1 MCMLTG
7 ARVGEVRTARFE
19 QLNLDYVIWSKPA
32 ATTKQRKI
40 HRVPISQEVVT
51 IVRQR
56 QMIVPNGNPWLFPGE
71 AVGQP
76 VREIRRFWAKVQK
89 EADLPDVRIH
99 DLRHTFASL
108 LVSGGASLEMIG
120 RLLGHSQM
128 QTTQRYAH
136 LMDSPL
142 RAGVGTV
149 ASILRPRPRLVH
161 DAAQDEVGHPLPRTP
176 IMSNPK
182 TNSEDYLRMY
192 RQMVR
197 IRTFEDNANQLY
209 LSAKMPGLTHMYSG
223 EEAVAVGICE
233 ALKITDKI
241 TSTHRGHGHC
251 VAKGANLKEMFC
263 ELLGKEEG
271 YCRGKGGSMHIADQ
285 SNGNLGANAIV
296 GGSMGIATGAA
307 FSAKLLGKDDVTVCF
322 FGDGATAQ
330 GLMYE
335 VMNMAA
341 LWHLPVIYACEN
353 NGYSEYTKTEEIA
366 AGSITARAEAFGIEA
381 HQVDGQDVLAVNA
394 LTTDLVARARKGE
407 GPFFIELMTYR
418 YHGHHVG
425 DINREYYRTKAEEK
439 DWKENRDPIIRFR
452 AHLIT
457 EGLATEAE
465 IEAMNAE
472 ITADAEAAV
481 AYALNAKYPDVSEV
495 DMHVFTDVKHALA

>member
-1 MCMLTG
+1 MG
-7 ARVGEVRTARFE
+7 AGPFFE
-19 QLNLDYVIWSKPA
+19 SHAMSPA
-32 ATTKQRKI
+32 KK
-40 HRVPISQEVVT
+40 
-51 IVRQR
+51 
-56 QMIVPNGNPWLFPGE
+56 
-71 AVGQP
+71 
-76 VREIRRFWAKVQK
+76 
-89 EADLPDVRIH
+89 
-99 DLRHTFASL
+99 
-108 LVSGGASLEMIG
+108 
-120 RLLGHSQM
+120 
-128 QTTQRYAH
+128 
-136 LMDSPL
+136 
-142 RAGVGTV
+142 
-149 ASILRPRPRLVH
+149 
-161 DAAQDEVGHPLPRTP
+161 
-176 IMSNPK
+176 K

-233 ALKITDKI
+233 ALETNDKI

-251 VAKGANLKEMFC
+251 VAKGAAFKEMFC

-307 FSAKLLGKDDVTVCF
+307 FTSKLLGKDDVAVCF

-341 LWHLPVIYACEN
+341 LWKLPVIYACEN

-381 HQVDGQDVLAVNA
+381 HQVDGQDVLAVNK

-407 GPFFIELMTYR
+407 GPFFMELMTYR

-425 DINREYYRTKAEEK
+425 DINREYYRSKEEEK

-452 AHLIT
+452 AYLVE
-457 EGLATEAE
+457 EGLATEDE
-465 IEAMNAE
+465 IVAMNDE
-472 ITADAEAAV
+472 ISADADAAV
-481 AYALNAKYPDVSEV
+481 KYALDAKYPDASEV
-495 DMHVFTDVKHALA
+495 DMHVFTDIKHALA